1 MFLKYLLEYNF
12 LQEDSHYH
20 SNKQD
25 LLEIDANAFLKLS
38 ITQFVSLNDFITRPI
53 LFLFSQ
59 DLLQT

>member
-20 SNKQD
+20 SIQQD